1 MNKTEIEAALERSL
15 RQQVKVPR
23 LDRKFDSA
31 VWARI
36 EAAESAAAAPTLQAS
51 AAVPNVARW
60 LYIVNVVGLAS
71 VAIFVSVFGAQW
83 LAGQDINGMMPAM
96 SAATRDHFMSSI
108 SMGIAGVA
116 VVVGLMFTPL
126 GRLVRE
132 ELG

>member
-1 MNKTEIEAALERSL
+1 MNKAEVEAVLERSL
-15 RQQVKVPR
+15 RQQVQAPR

-36 EAAESAAAAPTLQAS
+36 EAAESPAAAPALQAS
-51 AAVPNVARW
+51 AVPKVARW

-83 LAGQDINGMMPAM
+83 LAGLDINGMMPEM

-116 VVVGLMFTPL
+116 VVAGLMFTPL